1 MFLACGSASLLSVH
15 ASVTCVRNASSSRLR
30 EGRTNNICA
39 FDIRA
44 YWLNLSRGP
53 RQSSRRGRSSFVV
66 RAPTTRGG
74 HKSGLPSSMDSRQSI
89 RLPTRDVV
97 RVLALIFAF
106 YVTVRLLWIAHPV
119 VFLFFLGVLF
129 GLPLA
134 QGADALKKRGI
145 PRGIGVAVILTL
157 FLGLLTAGGVGMA
170 PILRAQ
176 SKELQERLP
185 EAMDKID
192 AWLGHRANGVLGILF
207 NEESSDTLRT
217 VASRP
222 APNDSSLA
230 PIVVTDSSVVDTI
243 RTPSGAIVRRT
254 QTRADTVAAGGNL
267 RREITKQMSGAQ
279 HSFLRVLT
287 STFTVSGAFMLVLF
301 IAAYIGVDPALYHG
315 GLLELFPARQRP
327 RTAVALANLAT
338 TLRRWLVTQ
347 LIAMVVIGAVTT
359 VFLFAVHVKAAL
371 PLGILAGVLK
381 FIPIVGSIFAAIPA
395 IAMAFVD
402 SPHKAL
408 VIAIGYFV
416 IQFVENHLLV
426 PILMKHGVNIP
437 PALTLG
443 IQALMA
449 LLFGFLGLLVAV
461 PLLAAI
467 LTIVRAL
474 NPQDMRD
481 ISAEADKAVAASGG
495 RG

>member
-1 MFLACGSASLLSVH
+1 M
-15 ASVTCVRNASSSRLR
+15 
-30 EGRTNNICA
+30 
-39 FDIRA
+39 
-44 YWLNLSRGP
+44 
-53 RQSSRRGRSSFVV
+53 
-66 RAPTTRGG
+66 
-74 HKSGLPSSMDSRQSI
+74 
-89 RLPTRDVV
+89 PTRDVV
-97 RVLALIFAF
+97 RVLALIFGF
-106 YVTVRLLWIAHPV
+106 YILGQLLWIAHPV

-129 GLPLA
+129 GLPLV
-134 QGADALKKRGI
+134 QGADWFEKKGI
-145 PRGIGVAVILTL
+145 PRALGVAIILTL

-176 SKELQERLP
+176 SKELQQRLP

-207 NEESSDTLRT
+207 NEESSESERATAAQRFG
-217 VASRP
+217 
-222 APNDSSLA
+222 PNDSTLA
-230 PIVVTDSSVVDTI
+230 PVIVTDSVTNTAPAVAGGAS
-243 RTPSGAIVRRT
+243 AIVHKPAS
-254 QTRADTVAAGGNL
+254 RADTVAAGGNL

-287 STFTVSGAFMLVLF
+287 STFAVSGAFMLVLF

-315 GLLELFPARQRP
+315 GMLELFPVRQRD
-327 RTAVALANLAT
+327 RAALAMAKVAT

-347 LIAMVVIGAVTT
+347 LIAMLVIGAVTT
-359 VFLFAVHVKAAL
+359 VFLFVLHVKAAL

-395 IAMAFVD
+395 IAMAFID

-408 VIAIGYFV
+408 VVAIGYFV

-426 PILMKHGVNIP
+426 PVLMKHGVNIP
-437 PALTLG
+437 PAFTLG

-461 PLLAAI
+461 PLLAVI
-467 LTIVRAL
+467 LTVFRAL
-474 NPQDMRD
+474 NPADMREV
-481 ISAEADKAVAASGG
+481 SAEAKKSVAAAGG
-495 RG
+495 AG

>member
-1 MFLACGSASLLSVH
+1 
-15 ASVTCVRNASSSRLR
+15 
-30 EGRTNNICA
+30 
-39 FDIRA
+39 
-44 YWLNLSRGP
+44 
-53 RQSSRRGRSSFVV
+53 
-66 RAPTTRGG
+66 
-74 HKSGLPSSMDSRQSI
+74 MDSRQSI

-134 QGADALKKRGI
+134 QGADMLKKRGI
-145 PRGIGVAVILTL
+145 PRGIGVAVILAL

-217 VASRP
+217 VGSQRP
-222 APNDSSLA
+222 APNDSSLS
-230 PIVVTDSSVVDTI
+230 PVVVTDSSVLDTTI
-243 RTPSGAIVRRT
+243 TTPSGAVVRKS

-315 GLLELFPARQRP
+315 GLLELFPARQRS
-327 RTAVALANLAT
+327 RAALALAAIAT

-347 LIAMVVIGAVTT
+347 LIAMVIIGAVTT

-395 IAMAFVD
+395 IAMAFID

-416 IQFVENHLLV
+416 IQFAENHLLV

-467 LTIVRAL
+467 LTILRAI
-474 NPQDMRD
+474 NPQEMRD

>member
-1 MFLACGSASLLSVH
+1 
-15 ASVTCVRNASSSRLR
+15 
-30 EGRTNNICA
+30 
-39 FDIRA
+39 
-44 YWLNLSRGP
+44 
-53 RQSSRRGRSSFVV
+53 
-66 RAPTTRGG
+66 
-74 HKSGLPSSMDSRQSI
+74 MDPRQSI

-134 QGADALKKRGI
+134 QGADLLKKRGI

-217 VASRP
+217 AGSQRV
-222 APNDSSLA
+222 APNDSTLA
-230 PIVVTDSSVVDTI
+230 PIIVTDSTDVDTL
-243 RTPSGAIVRRT
+243 TAPSGAVVRRT

-287 STFTVSGAFMLVLF
+287 STFTISGAFMLVLF

-315 GLLELFPARQRP
+315 GLLELFPVRQRA

-347 LIAMVVIGAVTT
+347 LIAMVVIGGVTT

-395 IAMAFVD
+395 IAMAFID

-474 NPQDMRD
+474 NAQDMRE

>member
-1 MFLACGSASLLSVH
+1 
-15 ASVTCVRNASSSRLR
+15 
-30 EGRTNNICA
+30 
-39 FDIRA
+39 
-44 YWLNLSRGP
+44 
-53 RQSSRRGRSSFVV
+53 
-66 RAPTTRGG
+66 
-74 HKSGLPSSMDSRQSI
+74 MDSRQSI

-97 RVLALIFAF
+97 RVLGLIFAF
-106 YVTVRLLWIAHPV
+106 YVSVRLLWIAHPV

-134 QGADALKKRGI
+134 QGADLLQKRGI
-145 PRGIGVAVILTL
+145 PRGVGVAVILTL

-176 SKELQERLP
+176 SRELQERLP
-185 EAMDKID
+185 EATDKID

-217 VASRP
+217 GLSQRGAS
-222 APNDSSLA
+222 DSSLA
-230 PIVVTDSSVVDTI
+230 PIVVTDSAVVDTAV
-243 RTPSGAIVRRT
+243 TTASGAVVRKV

-315 GLLELFPARQRP
+315 GLLELFPARQRD
-327 RTAVALANLAT
+327 RAALALANLAT

-347 LIAMVVIGAVTT
+347 LIAMLVIGAVTT

-395 IAMAFVD
+395 IAMAFID

-467 LTIVRAL
+467 LTIVRAV

>member
-1 MFLACGSASLLSVH
+1 
-15 ASVTCVRNASSSRLR
+15 
-30 EGRTNNICA
+30 
-39 FDIRA
+39 
-44 YWLNLSRGP
+44 
-53 RQSSRRGRSSFVV
+53 
-66 RAPTTRGG
+66 
-74 HKSGLPSSMDSRQSI
+74 MDSRQSI

-134 QGADALKKRGI
+134 QGADLLKKRGI

-176 SKELQERLP
+176 SKELQDRLP

-217 VASRP
+217 AGSQRL
-222 APNDSSLA
+222 APTDSSLA
-230 PIVVTDSSVVDTI
+230 PIIVTDSTDVDTI
-243 RTPSGAIVRRT
+243 AAPSGAATRKT

-395 IAMAFVD
+395 IAMAFID

-474 NPQDMRD
+474 NAQDMRD